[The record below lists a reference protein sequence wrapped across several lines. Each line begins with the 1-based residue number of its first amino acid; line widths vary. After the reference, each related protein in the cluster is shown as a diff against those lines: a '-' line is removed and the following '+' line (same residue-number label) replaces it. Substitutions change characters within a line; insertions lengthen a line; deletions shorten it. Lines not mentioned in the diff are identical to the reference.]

1 MNKMGLKSVLR
12 RQYVVRTDSNQ
23 TFPIANI
30 ELNRD
35 FTSFKLS
42 EKWGSDIIYI
52 RVNSVRNYRTTIIDL
67 ADRKVIGSSFKVR
80 I

>member
-12 RQYVVRTDSNQ
+12 RQYVVKTDSNQ
-23 TFPIANI
+23 TFPIANN

-52 RVNSVRNYRTTIIDL
+52 RVNSVRNYRTMIIDL